1 MAGKQVIGDG
11 VPSSLA
17 GMSKNQL
24 YDIMSQMKALI
35 EQNQQQARQILI
47 QNPAL
52 TRALFQA
59 QIMLGMVQPPQAVST
74 VSSTAAQNSQPSP
87 LPTQQPNIKPTS
99 SFPGQIGQNQTRKP
113 QSNQT
118 VISGTSVSIPTPIPQ
133 SQSMPSHPLQSVQQ
147 PMGPIGAQSTSMSL
161 PQSSQVPNISQL
173 PYHSAPQP
181 PSHLHAPMPSASTQ
195 SQQPTQNMGPQY
207 LPLQPPQQLPL
218 PPLPR
223 PQMSSFSHQVHPQS
237 GQNMGF
243 QHPGGPPLH
252 HSQHAFHSGNKPP
265 ASMVPSFPQG
275 QPSLPSHSLTPPLY
289 QGGGSQLGM
298 EFSQSG
304 STKQTDRGSPWI
316 PGLPENTTGTQL
328 PGPLMFPGQINPSN
342 QPPRPPS
349 LSPEMEKALL
359 QQVMSLTPEQIN
371 MLPTEQRNQILQ
383 LQQALRQ

>member
-35 EQNQQQARQILI
+35 EQNQHQARQILI

-59 QIMLGMVQPPQAVST
+59 QIMLGMVQPPQAVPT
-74 VSSTAAQNSQPSP
+74 VSSTASQNSQPSP
-87 LPTQQPNIKPTS
+87 LPTHQPNIQPAS
-99 SFPGQIGQNQTRKP
+99 SFPSQIGQNQTRKP
-113 QSNQT
+113 QPNQNVT
-118 VISGTSVSIPTPIPQ
+118 SGTSVSIPPPIPQ
-133 SQSMPSHPLQSVQQ
+133 SQSMPSHPLQSIQQ
-147 PMGPIGAQSTSMSL
+147 TKGPIGAQSTSISL

-173 PYHSAPQP
+173 PHHSAPP
-181 PSHLHAPMPSASTQ
+181 PPTHLQAPMPSASTQ
-195 SQQPTQNMGPQY
+195 SQQPMQNVGPQY
-207 LPLQPPQQLPL
+207 PPLQQPQQPPL

-223 PQMSSFSHQVHPQS
+223 PQLSSFAHQVHPQL
-237 GQNMGF
+237 GPNMGF

-252 HSQHAFHSGNKPP
+252 HSQHMFHSGNKPP

-275 QPSLPSHSLTPPLY
+275 QPSLPSHPLPPLY
-289 QGGGSQLGM
+289 QGGGPQLGM
-298 EFSQSG
+298 EFSQIG
-304 STKQTDRGSPWI
+304 SSKQTDRGSPWM
-316 PGLPENTTGTQL
+316 PGLTENTTGQL
-328 PGPLMFPGQINPSN
+328 PGPPMFPGQMGPGN

-349 LSPEMEKALL
+349 LTPEMEKALL

-383 LQQALRQ
+383 LQQVLRQ

>member
-1 MAGKQVIGDG
+1 MAGKQVMGDG

-35 EQNQQQARQILI
+35 AQNQQQARLVLI

-59 QIMLGMVQPPQAVST
+59 QIMLGMVQPPQA
-74 VSSTAAQNSQPSP
+74 
-87 LPTQQPNIKPTS
+87 QPNIQPAS
-99 SFPGQIGQNQTRKP
+99 SFPGQIRQNQTRKL
-113 QSNQT
+113 QLSQT
-118 VISGTSVSIPTPIPQ
+118 VISGTSVSIPTPVPQ
-133 SQSMPSHPLQSVQQ
+133 SQSMPSQPFQSVQQ
-147 PMGPIGAQSTSMSL
+147 PKGPIGAQSTSMLL

-173 PYHSAPQP
+173 PHHSAPHP

-195 SQQPTQNMGPQY
+195 SQQPMQNMGPQY
-207 LPLQPPQQLPL
+207 PPSQPPQQTPL
-218 PPLPR
+218 PTLSR
-223 PQMSSFSHQVHPQS
+223 PQISSFGHQVHPQL
-237 GQNMGF
+237 GPNMGF

-275 QPSLPSHSLTPPLY
+275 QPSFPSHSLLPSLY
-289 QGGGSQLGM
+289 QGGGPQLGM
-298 EFSQSG
+298 EFSQAG
-304 STKQTDRGSPWI
+304 STEQTDRGSPWI
-316 PGLPENTTGTQL
+316 PGLPENATGTQL
-328 PGPLMFPGQINPSN
+328 PGPPVFPGQLGPGN
-342 QPPRPPS
+342 QPPPLPS

-371 MLPTEQRNQILQ
+371 MLPSEQRNQILQ